1 MNVVLYTNDFEPI
14 TVLDLPVWLL
24 EQMEKVGYVRVA
36 VQEPLTNVLA
46 KAPEDLGQFLQPK
59 VVTIRCE
66 KLRWR
71 DGTLKPILITPD
83 EELALML
90 KPEWLPGQRAAV
102 NSYNNTVR
110 FLTDQLVKVM
120 RKN

>member
-46 KAPEDLGQFLQPK
+46 KAPEDLSQFLQPK
-59 VVTIRCE
+59 VVTICCE

-102 NSYNNTVR
+102 NSYKNTVR